1 VSASIWLPILAG
13 ALGLL
18 ALIGAGLV
26 VGGYLLWRYGRRRWR
41 AFHSHGAV
49 IGAVALWEAVG
60 GLRRRGAVAGSDDEV
75 RRWTSRKVRR
85 EMWRSVDGAESAVRA
100 AADVGAP
107 TAELP
112 ALCRRL
118 QAAAVDLDKV
128 LRIDPSGSA
137 LQEIASLAG
146 DVMRAAA
153 DVQQAAVGAAGDASG
168 YRVRALTED
177 AASEIRLLDAGL
189 ASAQSALPRRPL

>member
-13 ALGLL
+13 ALALL
-18 ALIGAGLV
+18 ALIGAGLM

-60 GLRRRGAVAGSDDEV
+60 GLRRGGAVRASDDEV

-128 LRIDPSGSA
+128 LRTDPSGSA

-146 DVMRAAA
+146 DVMRAAT
-153 DVQQAAVGAAGDASG
+153 DVQQAAVGAAGEASG
-168 YRVRALTED
+168 YRVQALTED

-189 ASAQSALPRRPL
+189 ASAQSALPRRPR